1 MIREPD
7 GVDFV
12 IRSEPLKP
20 EGIAEIQEWIRK
32 QREAE
37 TMAKPPLKVPPAK
50 WGRTKQGRTARSRDV
65 TDGSFCRR

>member
-12 IRSEPLKP
+12 IRSEPLTP

-50 WGRTKQGRTARSRDV
+50 WGRTK
-65 TDGSFCRR
+65 